1 MRVQLVL
8 AGGGGEAPFLFHPQ
22 RNSNNL
28 YVYNI
33 LEKKVNRVTTSFQF
47 PANAEMG
54 MAHVGAE
61 FYVAGG
67 YSGNYHDY
75 FHKFDTEGETTKLT
89 NMPKTKSWFPLV
101 HSASRDC
108 LFTVGGYSNGGNMN
122 ETTQYLI
129 TGEKW

>member
-1 MRVQLVL
+1 MDPNWLVL
-8 AGGGGEAPFLFHPQ
+8 LNH
-22 RNSNNL
+22 R
-28 YVYNI
+28 
-33 LEKKVNRVTTSFQF
+33 
-47 PANAEMG
+47 
-54 MAHVGAE
+54 
-61 FYVAGG
+61 
-67 YSGNYHDY
+67 
-75 FHKFDTEGETTKLT
+75 DTEPALTWNETTKLT